1 MCGYFLLQVLSNKGP
16 VLIVIDDP
24 CIDSLHHLQ
33 PLLGYH
39 SNANIIIL
47 YHSVPDDD
55 IQATINVTL
64 HRGTTARRVE
74 PLSQLQVT
82 QHLVYY
88 MQSSYHLAPGTQE
101 QRNIE
106 YLSSLFH
113 GASCTV
119 SLIWSLV
126 RAWIDKVDDVNDG
139 INSCVEQIEAF
150 TKNNEDTQH
159 SNPENVIPILIACLI
174 DCGVIDTSTRS
185 LLYCLSLFDGAPLP
199 MSIVTAICNELDN
212 TANEHVGFLDC
223 FTVLYNNQI
232 IHRYPNTVISPSPNP
247 DPSTVC
253 APTAVPY
260 PNIADDDLYYIP
272 QYISNCVVNV
282 MDSVDTLV
290 AIKAVSASLDNA
302 TKSVDQHHLAVS
314 CYLPSLVRPLV
325 SSLMAITKSSTD
337 SDSNDCKIDVCE
349 LYVYCL
355 CNLKVENQLPEQEP
369 FTSNRKSSATSTSNQ
384 PSSYA
389 KVNKS
394 VEIIQEHQSLTTGMH
409 LPFTAHICHKMDYGT
424 TEGMCTKTFNDEGLF
439 SFGAGIS
446 CYKQEKYKDALDHFQ
461 VSKVRMSRCIKSSVF
476 SSVSLCHLYMG
487 DIETA
492 LCHYSVAVDHYH
504 EAVHTHQ
511 PVCLV
516 EHCFGLDH
524 VTLSGKLHKLAQS
537 LHSAKRIVESEHCY
551 REAISCASDTSPA
564 DQLAAY
570 TDLGNLLHSIGDNE
584 RAVEAYSAAVGLAEE
599 IGDHVSLAWV
609 HGNLGKTYLSL
620 GKKERGMHHLE
631 KSLDLTYVHDPSP
644 SSISRALSNIG
655 TGYQAIDRLDKA
667 EEYYDQALCQA
678 IYSNDVMGLSHAYG
692 NLGNLYLLRKDQEK
706 AIPHYTEVVLRLTKH
721 KCAAHNMA
729 YHNRGSAYYELGE
742 KQVESLYITKQRK
755 EFQHIAYGH
764 HTADFESKNQ
774 PIALDKNIVASF
786 EKGLDDFEKVIK
798 NVEDSFRHITE
809 STKGLDMFVSL
820 FETNYKTFARAI
832 DCAYYLKDI
841 YKSLCLAEQCRSR
854 TLGELLLKKSH
865 SPRIP
870 LTAPLSLDQIMSIMK
885 HHEPNVPVVVL
896 CYTGTRLLVWVMVY
910 DGVELHTNMFEQ
922 QPSITLF
929 ENMPFDHYLRYSLS
943 NLLTGNIDMYGEDK
957 EIDAYIHGA
966 TLEKNFKRLDM
977 SDRSVVPLAA
987 YGEDSNKIAL
997 NKVNHKCKLK
1007 QDNANVINETEKDA
1021 FISEKDSKFSAYNTG
1036 LSPVFTLPQTRD
1048 KVHAIALLNKLIASP
1063 LHSIIKATLQ
1073 QGSSKKIVL
1082 IPDSNTKL
1090 VPFSAIGDQGEL
1102 LGDRYCIQ
1110 YAPSLLTLGIMLQV
1124 PSTTIVVPRDS
1135 GDMCVVGDP
1144 ITSPFKFKGDTWDL
1158 GPLPHAKE
1166 EAEWVSQFTRA
1177 SPLVEYDATK
1187 EAVLSRLKRAKLIHL
1202 ATHGSANHTFIVLAG
1217 SRYGSQS
1224 DDKKLLLHASEVEA
1238 LSLAPAL
1245 VILSSCNSGRG
1256 IIKGDDTQNMARA
1269 FLIAGAQAVLT
1280 SIWKVPDQ
1288 SARYFVQYFYR
1299 YMLDG
1304 HSSSEA
1310 LQKATLSLRCFTL
1323 FSQHIHWSGYQIT
1336 GTIIFA

>member
-1 MCGYFLLQVLSNKGP
+1 MASADHPEPQLDEQNSSIVSLQISQTENLLISGHVYTDLISEVPLINKQSRALWDKTVSFKKIDLLEEINCNSEQHQLIKRRCNAEKEEKDVTIEVIKSVDIEEALNVSQTYASLDTHNILLQENKNYPICSSTGLKVEKHLPRPIDLEAKSLKKLSTEPFPSLGLSSMVEVLSPQHSINN
-16 VLIVIDDP
+16 
-24 CIDSLHHLQ
+24 SLPSSTQDL
-33 PLLGYH
+33 PL
-39 SNANIIIL
+39 SCTKEPINII
-47 YHSVPDDD
+47 S
-55 IQATINVTL
+55 TK
-64 HRGTTARRVE
+64 VE
-74 PLSQLQVT
+74 PLSLGTCSTELEKQLFP
-82 QHLVYY
+82 
-88 MQSSYHLAPGTQE
+88 SSTYTETL
-101 QRNIE
+101 N
-106 YLSSLFH
+106 
-113 GASCTV
+113 
-119 SLIWSLV
+119 
-126 RAWIDKVDDVNDG
+126 
-139 INSCVEQIEAF
+139 
-150 TKNNEDTQH
+150 TKLKSME
-159 SNPENVIPILIACLI
+159 S
-174 DCGVIDTSTRS
+174 
-185 LLYCLSLFDGAPLP
+185 LSLEAKNKPHSP
-199 MSIVTAICNELDN
+199 SVKKEKEPTAREPNMKISELDLPSRDEIN
-212 TANEHVGFLDC
+212 KELPEE
-223 FTVLYNNQI
+223 LLQI
-232 IHRYPNTVISPSPNP
+232 AHLK
-247 DPSTVC
+247 
-253 APTAVPY
+253 
-260 PNIADDDLYYIP
+260 DLYEGLY
-272 QYISNCVVNV
+272 YE
-282 MDSVDTLV
+282 
-290 AIKAVSASLDNA
+290 AIEEEYK
-302 TKSVDQHHLAVS
+302 
-314 CYLPSLVRPLV
+314 R
-325 SSLMAITKSSTD
+325 
-337 SDSNDCKIDVCE
+337 
-349 LYVYCL
+349 
-355 CNLKVENQLPEQEP
+355 CN
-369 FTSNRKSSATSTSNQ
+369 S
-384 PSSYA
+384 
-389 KVNKS
+389 
-394 VEIIQEHQSLTTGMH
+394 
-409 LPFTAHICHKMDYGT
+409 
-424 TEGMCTKTFNDEGLF
+424 NDEGLF

-516 EHCFGLDH
+516 EQCFGLDH
-524 VTLSGKLHKLAQS
+524 VTLSGKLRKLAQS

-678 IYSNDVMGLSHAYG
+678 IYSNDVMGWSHAYG

-706 AIPHYTEVVLRLTKH
+706 AIPHYTEVLRLT
-721 KCAAHNMA
+721 NDRGIVLVT

-764 HTADFESKNQ
+764 HTVDFESKHQ
-774 PIALDKNIVASF
+774 PIALDQHIVTSF

-798 NVEDSFRHITE
+798 NVEDLFEHVTK
-809 STKGLDMFVSL
+809 STKHLDMFVSL
-820 FETNYKTFARAI
+820 FDANSKAFARAI

-922 QPSITLF
+922 QPSSKLL
-929 ENMPFDHYLRYSLS
+929 ENMPFDYYLQYSLS
-943 NLLTGNIDMYGEDK
+943 NLLTLDVYREDNIP
-957 EIDAYIHGA
+957 
-966 TLEKNFKRLDM
+966 LDN
-977 SDRSVVPLAA
+977 
-987 YGEDSNKIAL
+987 Y
-997 NKVNHKCKLK
+997 
-1007 QDNANVINETEKDA
+1007 
-1021 FISEKDSKFSAYNTG
+1021 
-1036 LSPVFTLPQTRD
+1036 TLPQTRD

-1144 ITSPFKFKGDTWDL
+1144 ITPPFKFKGDTWDL

-1177 SPLVEYDATK
+1177 SPLVEHDATK

-1256 IIKGDDTQNMARA
+1256 IIKGDDTQNIARA